1 MKYGELIQFE
11 PLETI
16 VQLKD
21 ANAED
26 GARKLVSSY
35 VISDKMAGK
44 INDLLIRQLQF
55 EQFADNKALW
65 VIGNYGSGKSH
76 LLSVVSAVAQY
87 PGLADEIHNES
98 VREAARQIE
107 GKFKVIRFEIDVTKM
122 ELRDII
128 INNLQDGLSDLG
140 VDYEFPS
147 IEQIS
152 SSHKPYFEEMMAKF
166 HELYPDQ
173 GLLLVCDELL
183 DYLNSRN
190 QQELAMDLG
199 ILRTIGEVIKDTR
212 FRFIAGV
219 QEAIFD
225 SPKLT
230 FVSNELRRIKD
241 RAEQVLISTEDIKF
255 VVAERLLKK
264 SAQQQTWIRDYL
276 QKFTKFYAH
285 MNERL
290 DEFVH
295 MFPVHP
301 DYLSVFEQIS
311 GIENRQALKSLSI
324 SMTRLM
330 EKDVPEDIPGV
341 FSYDAYWE
349 EILEDKSYNTQP
361 DVERVLGCYTSLA
374 DRIRMAYP
382 VESDKP
388 FAMRIINALAIRRLT
403 FGDITRP
410 IGVTAAELRDSLCLF
425 IPKIVGM
432 GGDDATNLEKNIFTT
447 IVTIAKTVNGQFITR
462 NKENNQVYL
471 DVEKVDDFD
480 ALIEQRADAL
490 TDDQTNNAYRAA
502 MLEILEQTD
511 SKDAYTQMW
520 RHELRWPDKNVTRPG
535 WLFLGS
541 PNERE
546 TAKPPL
552 DYYLYFIQPKNPPK
566 LKKQYLGSD
575 EVMFRLKNT
584 DEEFNQA
591 LKFYAAAIVQAE
603 NSTAGNAQTIYRSK
617 ATGYLQ
623 AMVSWLN
630 QNRTD
635 AYEVQHKDQT
645 RPMMDWLAGQTLRS
659 VTGSSSNET
668 LTLKEVFEAIASVI
682 LNPEFNTQAP
692 EYPTFSQYI
701 TADSIDNA
709 AKDVLNNLSGGVRT
723 RRATAVMDAL
733 QLLDADKLA
742 PRQSQYAKT
751 ILEKLESKPAGQVV
765 NYSELLKKAHEQYYF
780 EPESYRLEA
789 QWLIVLLASLVYAGE
804 IELAITGER
813 FDASKIKQLADTP
826 LDDLTHFKHIQAPKD
841 FNVKA
846 LKALLNLLGM
856 QEGLATSIQQ
866 GDEAVVRDMMD
877 QLEKQVRKLVQGQQ
891 LLKDRLPLWGQHALE
906 EEEANELKH
915 KLESTKQFLESL
927 QRYNTPGKLKNLK
940 VTPEEIESQAD
951 TLESW
956 AQLKQLTAVVNDLKE
971 PCNYL
976 SQAQRILPPDH
987 SWQESVKSVRQTI
1000 REGLADKDKRLSKG
1014 FKSSVLTQ
1022 LEAVAQTYRDTF
1034 VQLYNNARLT
1044 LAQDKQKA
1052 ALMNDERLHTLDKLA
1067 GIDLMPSENLSQ
1079 WRHEWASLKV
1089 AEAID
1094 PKVLAMNP
1102 QPVDFSPVNESSRIS
1117 AASKLDW
1124 LDSQL
1129 DILLS
1134 QWTGS
1139 LSDNL
1144 ADPFIQMD
1152 LLKPEQKQQIEQ
1164 FLKDKQL
1171 PAPLELTFI
1180 EAVNQLL
1187 TGLEPV
1193 NISQQ
1198 DLIAKL
1204 GGKGTPLTTKEAIE
1218 RFTALIENSTRGKEK
1233 DKVRIIFE

>member
-16 VQLKD
+16 VQLRD

-26 GARKLVSSY
+26 GAKKLVSTY
-35 VISDKMAGK
+35 VISEKMAGK
-44 INDLLIRQLQF
+44 INDLLIEQLQF
-55 EQFADNKALW
+55 ERFADNKALW

-76 LLSVVSAVAQY
+76 LLSVISAVAQY
-87 PGLADEIHNES
+87 PGLADDICNES
-98 VREAARQIE
+98 VRNAARQIE
-107 GKFKVIRFEIDVTKM
+107 GKFKVIRFEIDLSKM

-147 IEQIS
+147 IEEIS
-152 SSHKPYFEEMMAKF
+152 SSHKPYFEEMMVKF

-225 SPKLT
+225 SPKLA

-264 SAQQQTWIRDYL
+264 SAQQQVWIRDYL
-276 QKFTKFYAH
+276 QQFTKFYAH

-311 GIENRQALKSLSI
+311 GIENRQALKSLSV
-324 SMTRLM
+324 SMNKLM
-330 EKDVPEDIPGV
+330 EKEVPEDIPGV

-349 EILEDKSYNTQP
+349 EVIEDKSYNTQP

-425 IPKIVGM
+425 LPKIIGM

-480 ALIEQRADAL
+480 ALIEQRADTL
-490 TDDQTNNAYRAA
+490 SDDQINNAYRAA

-535 WLFLGS
+535 WLFLSS

-566 LKKQYLGSD
+566 LKKQYLGND
-575 EVMFRLKNT
+575 EVMFRLKKT
-584 DEEFNQA
+584 DEEFDQA

-603 NSTAGNAQTIYRSK
+603 NSTVGNAKTIYNSK
-617 ATGYLQ
+617 ADDYLKT
-623 AMVSWLN
+623 MVSWLG
-630 QNRTD
+630 QHRTE
-635 AYEVQHKDQT
+635 AFEVQHKDQKK
-645 RPMMDWLAGQTLRS
+645 PMMDWLAGQSLRS
-659 VTGSSSNET
+659 VTGASANDT
-668 LTLKEVFEAIASVI
+668 LSLKEVFEAIASVI

-692 EYPTFSQYI
+692 EYPAFSQYI
-701 TADSIDNA
+701 TADSIDGA
-709 AKDVLNNLSGGVRT
+709 TKDVLTNLSGGVRT
-723 RRATAVMDAL
+723 RRASAVMDAL
-733 QLLDADKLA
+733 NLIDGDNLA
-742 PRQSQYAKT
+742 PKQSPFAKT
-751 ILEKLESKPAGQVV
+751 VLDKLESKAAGQVV
-765 NYSELLKKAHEQYYF
+765 NHSELLVKVHEEYYF
-780 EPESYRLEA
+780 EPDSYRLEA
-789 QWLIVLLASLVYAGE
+789 QWLVVLLASLVHAGE
-804 IELAITGER
+804 IELAITGDK
-813 FDASKIKQLADTP
+813 FDASKISLLANTP
-826 LDDLTHFKHIQAPKD
+826 LDDLKHFKHIQAPKD

-846 LKALLNLLGM
+846 LKALLNLLDM

-866 GDEAVVRDMMD
+866 SDEAVVRDMMD
-877 QLEKQVRKLVQGQQ
+877 QLEKQVRELVQGQQ
-891 LLKDRLPLWGQHALE
+891 LLKDRLPLWGQHVLE
-906 EEEANELKH
+906 EDEANTLKT
-915 KLESTKQFLESL
+915 KLNDTKQFLETL

-940 VTPEEIESQAD
+940 VTPGR
-951 TLESW
+951 
-956 AQLKQLTAVVNDLKE
+956 N
-971 PCNYL
+971 
-976 SQAQRILPPDH
+976 
-987 SWQESVKSVRQTI
+987 
-1000 REGLADKDKRLSKG
+1000 
-1014 FKSSVLTQ
+1014 
-1022 LEAVAQTYRDTF
+1022 
-1034 VQLYNNARLT
+1034 
-1044 LAQDKQKA
+1044 
-1052 ALMNDERLHTLDKLA
+1052 
-1067 GIDLMPSENLSQ
+1067 
-1079 WRHEWASLKV
+1079 
-1089 AEAID
+1089 
-1094 PKVLAMNP
+1094 
-1102 QPVDFSPVNESSRIS
+1102 
-1117 AASKLDW
+1117 
-1124 LDSQL
+1124 
-1129 DILLS
+1129 
-1134 QWTGS
+1134 
-1139 LSDNL
+1139 
-1144 ADPFIQMD
+1144 
-1152 LLKPEQKQQIEQ
+1152 
-1164 FLKDKQL
+1164 
-1171 PAPLELTFI
+1171 
-1180 EAVNQLL
+1180 
-1187 TGLEPV
+1187 
-1193 NISQQ
+1193 
-1198 DLIAKL
+1198 
-1204 GGKGTPLTTKEAIE
+1204 
-1218 RFTALIENSTRGKEK
+1218 
-1233 DKVRIIFE
+1233 

>member
-76 LLSVVSAVAQY
+76 LLSAVSAVAQY

-107 GKFKVIRFEIDVTKM
+107 GKFKVIRFEIGSTKM
-122 ELRDII
+122 ELTDII
-128 INNLQDGLSDLG
+128 TSNLEDGLADLG
-140 VDYEFPS
+140 VDYQFPS
-147 IEQIS
+147 MEEIS
-152 SSHKPYFEEMMAKF
+152 TSHKPHFEAMMANF
-166 HELYPDQ
+166 HEQYPEH

-183 DYLNSRN
+183 DYLNSRT
-190 QQELAMDLG
+190 QQQLALDLG

-225 SPKLT
+225 SPKLA

-276 QKFTKFYAH
+276 QKFTKYYEH

-311 GIENRQALKSLSI
+311 GIENRQALKSLSL

-330 EKDVPEDIPGV
+330 DKEVPDEVPGV
-341 FSYDAYWE
+341 FSYDSYWTE
-349 EILEDKSYNTQP
+349 VLEDKSFNTKA
-361 DVERVLGCYTSLA
+361 DVSQVLGCYETLA
-374 DRIRMAYP
+374 DRVRMAYP
-382 VESDKP
+382 IEGDKP
-388 FAMRIINALAIRRLT
+388 FALRIINALAIRRLT
-403 FGDITRP
+403 FGDIFLP
-410 IGVTAAELRDSLCLF
+410 MGVTTAELRDSLCLYL
-425 IPKIVGM
+425 PKVAEM
-432 GGDDATNLEKNIFTT
+432 PGDAANNLKIQITTVLKNIF
-447 IVTIAKTVNGQFITR
+447 KTVNGQFISR
-462 NKENNQVYL
+462 NSDNEQFYL
-471 DVEKVDDFD
+471 DLKKTEDYD
-480 ALIEQRADAL
+480 AKIEQRVDL
-490 TDDQTNNAYRAA
+490 LSDDQINNAYRAA

-520 RHELRWPDKNVTRPG
+520 SHELRWPDKNVTRPG

-566 LKKQYLGSD
+566 LKKQYLSND

-584 DEEFNQA
+584 DEEFDQA
-591 LKFYAAAIVQAE
+591 LKLYAAAIVQAE
-603 NSTAGNAQTIYRSK
+603 NTPGAAQTIYRSK

-623 AMVSWLN
+623 TMVSWLN
-630 QNRTD
+630 QNRND

-682 LNPEFNTQAP
+682 LNSEFNTQAP

-1022 LEAVAQTYRDTF
+1022 LETVAKTYRDTF

-1102 QPVDFSPVNESSRIS
+1102 QPVDFSPVNESSHIP

-1218 RFTALIENSTRGKEK
+1218 RFTALINEKTRGKDKE
-1233 DKVRIIFE
+1233 KVRIIFE